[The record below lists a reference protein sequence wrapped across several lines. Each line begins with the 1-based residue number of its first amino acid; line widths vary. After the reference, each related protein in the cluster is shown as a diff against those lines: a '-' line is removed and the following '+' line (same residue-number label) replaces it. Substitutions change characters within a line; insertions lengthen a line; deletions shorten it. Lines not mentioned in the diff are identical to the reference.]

1 MWGCNPDSRLF
12 IEGTEPKLIPKKVA
26 SGIID
31 VSLGVSHSAYINEE
45 GELFTA
51 GLGQEG
57 QLGFRC
63 DNFTHSQQVEGFGG
77 ESGAVSVACGDSFTV
92 VLNEL

>member
-12 IEGTEPKLIPKKVA
+12 IEGTEPKLTPTKVA
-26 SGIID
+26 AGVID
-31 VSLGVSHSAYINEE
+31 VSLGVSHSAYITED
-45 GELFTA
+45 GEVFTA

-63 DNFTHSQQVEGFGG
+63 DNFTH
-77 ESGAVSVACGDSFTV
+77 
-92 VLNEL
+92 LR